1 MNIIPVLD
9 LKDGQVVHAKY
20 GDRQNYQA
28 IQSALTDSS
37 EPTHIVQALLALYP
51 FKQLYIADIDAIQKT
66 GHHQP
71 MIEEISLKFPQLEL
85 WVDSGFSNPKALS
98 NWAKNNIRAVLGSES
113 IASVDHYQSMIS
125 ACQQAPIMS
134 LDFKNNAFL
143 GAKEL
148 INRTELW
155 PNDVIVMT
163 LDKVGSNT
171 GPDIEQLSRI
181 KDKCLNSSVF
191 AAGGVR
197 SASDLE
203 ALKTAGISGVLV
215 ASALHQGS
223 LDKTTITKLQA

>member
-20 GDRQNYQA
+20 GNRQDYQA

-66 GHHQP
+66 GNHQP
-71 MIEEISLKFPQLEL
+71 IIEEISLKFPQLEL
-85 WVDSGFSNPKALS
+85 WVDAGFSDPKSLS
-98 NWAKNNIRAVLGSES
+98 NWANNNVRAVLGSES
-113 IASVDHYQSMIS
+113 IDSVDHYQSMVN
-125 ACQQAPIMS
+125 ACQQPPILS

-148 INRTELW
+148 INRSELW
-155 PNDVIVMT
+155 PKDVIVMT

-181 KDKCLNSSVF
+181 KDTCLNSSVF

-197 SASDLE
+197 HASDLE

-215 ASALHQGS
+215 ASALHQGTI
-223 LDKTTITKLQA
+223 DKTTITKLQT